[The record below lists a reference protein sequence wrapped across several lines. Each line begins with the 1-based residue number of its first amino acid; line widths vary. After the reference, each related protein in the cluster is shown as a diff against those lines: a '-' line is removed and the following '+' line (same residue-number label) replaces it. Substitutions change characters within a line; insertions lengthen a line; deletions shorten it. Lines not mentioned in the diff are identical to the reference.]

1 MQARKILI
9 FLILLFLIVIIS
21 ISAIVSS
28 ILMDNNNSIADNN
41 MKSKVILQMKNKS
54 GDSRFL
60 SEIGEIYSLD
70 QFVLNVRSKEGKCT
84 LKLSMNFEIENE
96 ALAAE
101 LEEKKPIIRDTI
113 ITILSSKDIEIISKN
128 KGNEK
133 LKNEIMR
140 KVNLH
145 LKNGKIKNVYFTDF
159 IVK

>member
-1 MQARKILI
+1 MQIRKILI
-9 FLILLFLIVIIS
+9 FSILLFLIIIIA
-21 ISAIVSS
+21 ISTVVSS
-28 ILMDNNNSIADNN
+28 ILMDNNNSVADNMIRN
-41 MKSKVILQMKNKS
+41 KVILQIKNKS

-60 SEIGEIYSLD
+60 SEIGEVYPLD
-70 QFVLNVRSKEGKCT
+70 PFVLNVCSKQGKCT
-84 LKLSMNFEIENE
+84 LKISMNFEIDDEG
-96 ALAAE
+96 LTAE